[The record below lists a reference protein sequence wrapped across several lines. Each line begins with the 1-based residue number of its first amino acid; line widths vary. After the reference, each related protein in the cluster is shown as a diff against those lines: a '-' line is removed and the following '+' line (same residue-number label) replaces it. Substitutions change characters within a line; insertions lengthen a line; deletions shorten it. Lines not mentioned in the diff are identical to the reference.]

1 MLAIDFSRFPE
12 LRTERLL
19 FRELEPS
26 DAKSLY
32 AMRSDE
38 RVMRHIGRP
47 RATSLQDA
55 IDLIERIACDRASN
69 NGMTWGM
76 QLAGSNELIGTI
88 GFYRLK
94 PEHFTGEVGYLL
106 HPDHWGR
113 GLMSEALDLVTNH
126 GFGRIGFH
134 RIEAITAPENQPS
147 RRVLERCGYRLEG
160 ILRGNYHWQG
170 AQLDSALYGRL
181 RTD

>member
-55 IDLIERIACDRASN
+55 IDVIERIACDRASN

-76 QLAGSNELIGTI
+76 QLAGSIELIGTI

-113 GLMSEALDLVTNH
+113 GLMSEALDLVTGH